1 MTETTN
7 TMQIGISEEADF
19 EKGTWTF
26 KMQPGYRVSAGE
38 YCIAPAA
45 TAPAQPVDERKAFE
59 DAYRR
64 RFNVPSDVYLRRF
77 PDADAAWEWWKAG
90 RAALASNEAAP
101 QEPNSL
107 IASFPCTG
115 ECPQPYNGC
124 TCSCHRMPGVKHI
137 MPCCY
142 PSEDAAPASAAQTDE
157 QDKRDAERYRWLI
170 ANASLCCDPHDAVQ
184 LILDVP
190 TSTGPGWQ
198 DRAGAYIDAALSAS
212 KDQA

>member
-7 TMQIGISEEADF
+7 EQLKPCPFCGADVELISGFEPLRSHFVDCKCGASSSIFGTAD
-19 EKGTWTF
+19 G
-26 KMQPGYRVSAGE
+26 A
-38 YCIAPAA
+38 IAAWNRRAA
-45 TAPAQPVDERKAFE
+45 AVQAPAQPVDERKAFK
-59 DAYRR
+59 
-64 RFNVPSDVYLRRF
+64 
-77 PDADAAWEWWKAG
+77 EWHYKNG
-90 RAALASNEAAP
+90 EEL
-101 QEPNSL
+101 NSL